1 MSPGIKLGI
10 LRVVPSDAK
19 TDDGCK
25 DTQAFGPLHKNFTSP
40 SHLANSPS
48 HLANSPSHL
57 AMRLPIVSVSYV
69 FLMLA
74 RLVHPLPQVAAG
86 QKAFLRALFTQAAL
100 ADCLASHRTA
110 NEQFTLTSKKW

>member
-25 DTQAFGPLHKNFTSP
+25 DTQAFGPLHKNFT
-40 SHLANSPS
+40 SPS

>member
-10 LRVVPSDAK
+10 LRVVPSEPK
-19 TDDGCK
+19 PDDGCK

-40 SHLANSPS
+40 SHLAI
-48 HLANSPSHL
+48 SPSHL

-74 RLVHPLPQVAAG
+74 RAGASPAAG
-86 QKAFLRALFTQAAL
+86 CRRAEGFSTRTFY
-100 ADCLASHRTA
+100 ASGASR
-110 NEQFTLTSKKW
+110 LSRI